1 MDVARLARTDL
12 LLGFVLSHQP
22 LGLVDG
28 FDLLLQ
34 RDVGLR
40 RLLGAG
46 HASRVAV
53 PRDLVTGNGSKD
65 QTRRSNLESSKC
77 ELSRG
82 AVTFSSGFWI
92 SSSPIFLPMAVSSTP
107 KISVRLSAS
116 CFRLL
121 SISKP
126 GA

>member
-1 MDVARLARTDL
+1 MDLARLARTDF

-40 RLLGAG
+40 RLLGAS

-53 PRDLVTGNGSKD
+53 PRDLA
-65 QTRRSNLESSKC
+65 TRN
-77 ELSRG
+77 
-82 AVTFSSGFWI
+82 
-92 SSSPIFLPMAVSSTP
+92 
-107 KISVRLSAS
+107 RLTD
-116 CFRLL
+116 
-121 SISKP
+121 
-126 GA
+126 

>member
-1 MDVARLARTDL
+1 MDLARLAWTDL
-12 LLGFVLSHQP
+12 LLGLVLSHQP

-53 PRDLVTGNGSKD
+53 PRDLVTGNSSKD
-65 QTRRSNLESSKC
+65 QNLS
-77 ELSRG
+77 LNLR
-82 AVTFSSGFWI
+82 
-92 SSSPIFLPMAVSSTP
+92 SST
-107 KISVRLSAS
+107 R
-116 CFRLL
+116 
-121 SISKP
+121 
-126 GA
+126 